1 MANNLIQIK
10 KSLTTA
16 LPTSLANGEMAY
28 TANGDVLYIGSNNLV
43 EAIGGRRNPGVLT
56 ANQALVTN
64 STSYID
70 SVKTANL
77 VTTKIYANG
86 AHGTTGQIIVANS
99 TGGLFWTDPT
109 SGIAGSDTQVQFNN
123 AGTLA
128 GSAGFTFTTGSNT
141 LNVSNTI
148 TVGANV
154 SLNTSVLNIGNSTVN
169 TVINSSSVSTNSV
182 SGFTVTAANAVITKI
197 YANSAHGTTGQ
208 LLTANSTGGI
218 HWASP
223 ATEITALNDLT
234 DVAVSSATTGQ
245 ILVANS
251 TGFFRNVSLSGDVTI
266 DSAGVAT
273 ISADA
278 TVLGTDTTGDY
289 VATITAGDGISG
301 SGTGE
306 GSAPTIAVV
315 AGTGVVSNAT
325 GVHIGQAVG
334 TTSDV
339 QFGIVNAAS
348 HTVGSAFIANSTAIV
363 STGFANI
370 ATSVNSAML
379 TVGTAFI
386 ANSTAIVGTG
396 YANITGSVN
405 ASSHTVG
412 TDFIANSTGAY
423 HTGLVNAA
431 SFRVGTDFIANSTVV
446 TMNNDVT
453 VGSSSADSVTVN
465 AGVASSLVPSAN
477 VTYDLGTS
485 AKRWKD
491 LYLAGSTITIGT
503 TSISATDGTLSIGNT
518 SAAEFSAT
526 GNTIIGSDSSDVV
539 SIKATVNTDII
550 PNANVTYSLGNNANR
565 YLKVFAQNVHSE
577 YLYIDKDV
585 NIVGNLVVSGSLVTI
600 NVATLAVT
608 DSLIQLASNNLISD
622 TLDIGFFGS
631 YQSGADPTEHTGFF
645 RDATDG
651 KFRLFD
657 GLQTAPTTTVDIGA
671 GTYNKATLVSF
682 IEAHAL
688 VSNSTAVTLTAN
700 STVAVNITANSI
712 SLGTALPGT
721 SGGTGLST
729 IGVNEILVGNA
740 TNTYSKLSL
749 GSEGFVL
756 QSNGTA
762 LVYATLDG
770 GTF

>member
-1 MANNLIQIK
+1 
-10 KSLTTA
+10 
-16 LPTSLANGEMAY
+16 
-28 TANGDVLYIGSNNLV
+28 
-43 EAIGGRRNPGVLT
+43 
-56 ANQALVTN
+56 
-64 STSYID
+64 
-70 SVKTANL
+70 
-77 VTTKIYANG
+77 
-86 AHGTTGQIIVANS
+86 
-99 TGGLFWTDPT
+99 
-109 SGIAGSDTQVQFNN
+109 
-123 AGTLA
+123 
-128 GSAGFTFTTGSNT
+128 
-141 LNVSNTI
+141 
-148 TVGANV
+148 
-154 SLNTSVLNIGNSTVN
+154 
-169 TVINSSSVSTNSV
+169 
-182 SGFTVTAANAVITKI
+182 
-197 YANSAHGTTGQ
+197 
-208 LLTANSTGGI
+208 
-218 HWASP
+218 
-223 ATEITALNDLT
+223 
-234 DVAVSSATTGQ
+234 
-245 ILVANS
+245 
-251 TGFFRNVSLSGDVTI
+251 
-266 DSAGVAT
+266 
-273 ISADA
+273 
-278 TVLGTDTTGDY
+278 VLGTDTTGDY

-386 ANSTAIVGTG
+386 ANT
-396 YANITGSVN
+396 
-405 ASSHTVG
+405 
-412 TDFIANSTGAY
+412 TGAY

-431 SFRVGTDFIANSTVV
+431 SLNVGTAFIANSTQV
-446 TMNNDVT
+446 TMDNNVV

-477 VTYDLGTS
+477 ITYDLGTS
-485 AKRWKD
+485 TKRWKD

-518 SAAEFSAT
+518 SAADFSAT
-526 GNTIIGSDSSDVV
+526 GNTIIGSDSTDVV

-550 PNANVTYSLGNNANR
+550 PNANITYSLGNNTSR